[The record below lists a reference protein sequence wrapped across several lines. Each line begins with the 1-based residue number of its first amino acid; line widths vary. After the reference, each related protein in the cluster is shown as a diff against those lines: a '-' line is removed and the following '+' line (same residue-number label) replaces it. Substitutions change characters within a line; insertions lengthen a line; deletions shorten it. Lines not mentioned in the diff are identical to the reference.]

1 MSQIVK
7 YMCEEIENAEISCI
21 VVSGE
26 PWFNGAEVA
35 SALGYKKPRGAV
47 YDHVPL
53 KNKNKLSF
61 LVNCSKVLK
70 TGTLDVS
77 DLNAS
82 WISEAGLYRLVLKSK
97 AKHAEI
103 FQDWVCEEVLP
114 SIRKSGIY
122 TAPLLGQQI
131 KLLNESDLHY
141 KVMDCIRVQFP
152 ELHVVPG
159 LGEMQTTTQ
168 QRSDGWKKGYVGGQ
182 PDLLI
187 LNRTTQFDGFAIEL
201 KTPKG
206 DGVVSSKQ
214 TDYLEQL
221 ENLKY
226 KTLVSNNC
234 DVIVIELTKYNSD
247 LRFPCKYCSKVFK
260 SKATLHGHLN
270 CFHTKRT

>member
-7 YMCEEIENAEISCI
+7 YMCEEIENVEISCI
-21 VVSGE
+21 VVNGE
-26 PWFNGAEVA
+26 PWFCGAEVA

-61 LVNCSKVLK
+61 LVRACKCPDSGRLE
-70 TGTLDVS
+70 LS

-82 WISEAGLYRLVLKSK
+82 WISEAGLYRLVFRSK
-97 AKHAEI
+97 AKHAEV

-114 SIRKSGIY
+114 SIRKSGTY
-122 TAPLLGQQI
+122 TAPLVAQQI
-131 KLLNESDLHY
+131 KLLNETDLHY
-141 KVMDCIRVQFP
+141 KVMDCIRTQFP
-152 ELHVVPG
+152 EFHVIPG

-206 DGVVSSKQ
+206 DGQISNKQ
-214 TDYLEQL
+214 VDYLEQL
-221 ENLKY
+221 ESLRY
-226 KTLVSNNC
+226 KTLVSNNY
-234 DVIVIELTKYNSD
+234 DVIVIELTKYYSD
-247 LRFPCKYCSKVFK
+247 LRFPCKHCSKVFK
-260 SKATLHGHLN
+260 SKATLQGHLN
-270 CFHTKRT
+270 CFHTKGT

>member
-131 KLLNESDLHY
+131 KLLNETDLHY
-141 KVMDCIRVQFP
+141 KAMDCIRVQFP

-221 ENLKY
+221 ENLRY
-226 KTLVSNNC
+226 KTIVSNNY
-234 DVIVIELTKYNSD
+234 DVIVIELTKYYCD

-260 SKATLHGHLN
+260 SKATLNGHLK
-270 CFHTKRT
+270 CFHTKVI